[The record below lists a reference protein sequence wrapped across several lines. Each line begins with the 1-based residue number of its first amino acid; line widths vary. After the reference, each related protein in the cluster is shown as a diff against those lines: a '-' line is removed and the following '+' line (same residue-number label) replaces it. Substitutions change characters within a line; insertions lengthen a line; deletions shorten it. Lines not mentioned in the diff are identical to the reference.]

1 MRPISGKDTMTPD
14 FQRRAV
20 FLDADGIHHAFVRN
34 GLI

>member
-1 MRPISGKDTMTPD
+1 MRPFSGKDSMTPE